1 MNKILNEC
9 YTVGALLYSPAINT
23 NIPYNIKNE
32 IWGKKY
38 SLCLCLEDSIN
49 DDAVEIG
56 EENIVNIFSVLNKE
70 LEENTFFMP
79 KIFIRVRNPFQ
90 ISKLFHMLK
99 NNSHILTGFVA
110 PKFSIDNADEYI
122 KQIENI
128 NKNSDK
134 KIYIMPI
141 IENGFILY
149 IEKRAYT
156 LYKLKQK
163 LDNIHDL
170 VLNIRI
176 GGNDI
181 CHNLGLRRNKY
192 QTIYDISSIN
202 NILGD
207 IYTVFGRE
215 YVISSVVWDYFS
227 GSNDQW
233 KKGLEKELEIDI
245 LNGFIGKTAIHPNQ
259 IPIINEALKVSKTDY
274 NDAKSILNWDMSENK
289 LVSKSTEKE
298 RMNEIKTH
306 SNWAKKIIILGDYY
320 GIK

>member
-1 MNKILNEC
+1 MNKILNEG

-70 LEENTFFMP
+70 LSKNKFFMP
-79 KIFIRVRNPFQ
+79 KIFVRVRNPLQ
-90 ISKLFHMLK
+90 ISKLFNMLK
-99 NNSHILTGFVA
+99 NTSHILTGFIA
-110 PKFSIDNADEYI
+110 PKFSLKNVDEYI
-122 KQIENI
+122 KEIENI
-128 NKNSDK
+128 NKISNN

-141 IENGFILY
+141 IENGFILD
-149 IEKRAYT
+149 IEKRAST

-181 CHNLGLRRNKY
+181 CHNLGIRRNKY

-215 YVISSVVWDYFS
+215 YVISGVVWDYFS
-227 GSNDQW
+227 GSTDQW
-233 KKGLEKELEIDI
+233 KKGLEKEIELDT
-245 LNGFIGKTAIHPNQ
+245 LNGFIGKTCIHPNQ
-259 IPIINEALKVSKTDY
+259 IPIINEGLKVSKIDY
-274 NDAKSILNWDMSENK
+274 NDAKSILNCDMSKNK
-289 LVSKSTEKE
+289 LVSKSTEEE